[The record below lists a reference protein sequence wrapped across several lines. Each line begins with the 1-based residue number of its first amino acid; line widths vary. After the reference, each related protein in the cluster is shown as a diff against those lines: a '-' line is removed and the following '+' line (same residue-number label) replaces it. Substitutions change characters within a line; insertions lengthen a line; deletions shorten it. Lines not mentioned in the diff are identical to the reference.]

1 MEINVEDEDARSY
14 EEVML
19 IYDAALRQMETKLS
33 ILSEEF
39 QLIHRYNPIE
49 HTKARRKTSPSIV
62 KKLKRHGYEATLA
75 NMVKYCDDIAGV
87 RVICSYTSDVYRI
100 ADMISNQD
108 DIRVLAIKDYIEK
121 PKSSGYES
129 YHMLVMIPVYLSDRI
144 IDTKVEIQIRTIAM
158 DFWASLEHKIQY
170 KFEGEVPESITQELL
185 DCAKMVSALDAKMLQ
200 LNNEIQ
206 ELGNKEQY

>member
-1 MEINVEDEDARSY
+1 
-14 EEVML
+14 
-19 IYDAALRQMETKLS
+19 
-33 ILSEEF
+33 
-39 QLIHRYNPIE
+39 
-49 HTKARRKTSPSIV
+49 
-62 KKLKRHGYEATLA
+62 
-75 NMVKYCDDIAGV
+75 
-87 RVICSYTSDVYRI
+87 
-100 ADMISNQD
+100 
-108 DIRVLAIKDYIEK
+108 
-121 PKSSGYES
+121 
-129 YHMLVMIPVYLSDRI
+129 MLVMIPVYLSDRI

>member
-1 MEINVEDEDARSY
+1 MEIKVEDEGARSY

-170 KFEGEVPESITQELL
+170 KFEGEVPESISQELL

-206 ELGNKEQY
+206 ELGKTEQY

>member
-1 MEINVEDEDARSY
+1 MSWNS
-14 EEVML
+14 
-19 IYDAALRQMETKLS
+19 S
-33 ILSEEF
+33 
-39 QLIHRYNPIE
+39 LIHRYNPIE

>member
-1 MEINVEDEDARSY
+1 MEIKVEDEGARSY

-206 ELGNKEQY
+206 ELGKTEQY

>member
-1 MEINVEDEDARSY
+1 MEIKVEDEGARSY

-170 KFEGEVPESITQELL
+170 KFEGEVPESISQELL

>member
-1 MEINVEDEDARSY
+1 MELEVNDNGVDSY

>member
-1 MEINVEDEDARSY
+1 MEIKVEDEGARSY

-158 DFWASLEHKIQY
+158 DFWASLEYKIQY